1 MQLMRKGEGSRWS
14 LIDPICFYFNLS
26 CLPNL
31 LVLGCKILVLTSL
44 STSTK
49 DKVLE
54 RNKAR
59 LSKMREFGEAKIFKN
74 SSEEPL
80 CGI

>member
-1 MQLMRKGEGSRWS
+1 M
-14 LIDPICFYFNLS
+14 DPICFYFTLS

-44 STSTK
+44 STSAK

>member
-14 LIDPICFYFNLS
+14 LIDPICFYFTLS

-44 STSTK
+44 STSAK